1 MLSVFL
7 LLMLTSANVKGNE
20 KMTEVELRRDLSKP
34 GQEKG
39 SNSNTTVNGKIVN
52 GTNNLQKGNGDLN
65 SKKKQPLILE
75 ILTNNSSKASET
87 NLEKR
92 KLATEWMAS
101 GQNIEEHKEIGT
113 NVLNNLVD
121 SPWRRKIPLQWA
133 KDMMTKPKPGI
144 DLREKS
150 QGIVAGDRVE
160 GGDEDMVGEVM
171 QGHNHDGQGHG
182 PDVMPGPGKEILDTL
197 NAWHEHRWRRLLD
210 EYKIRGEGTSGIA
223 EGWKDTII
231 RNWPTEGKSE
241 KEKVEEMKAKMKAK
255 MEEMEDEA
263 KLRPK
268 ADGFAVPGLGEIWLE
283 NEVESEEGKDRE
295 VEINLPGLGK
305 AHIPRKGSQKVEKVK
320 RRRRVFKR
328 RNNPFRETS
337 SESKETSPPIV
348 YEYQPK
354 GDESEFIMDDQPERR
369 TTSSLAMR
377 GLHLL
382 KTALQR
388 GAIRGTMRGTMS
400 DRLDPPRTSL
410 LARGLTIL
418 RSALRRPP
426 PPPPTVVERFPIP
439 PRVLRPPIL
448 ISDRPLR
455 RPSSSLVGLA
465 RLAWEKLTPRLT
477 IR

>member
-1 MLSVFL
+1 MRQSGL
-7 LLMLTSANVKGNE
+7 
-20 KMTEVELRRDLSKP
+20 
-34 GQEKG
+34 
-39 SNSNTTVNGKIVN
+39 TTVPAAGA
-52 GTNNLQKGNGDLN
+52 GHHDGHG
-65 SKKKQPLILE
+65 
-75 ILTNNSSKASET
+75 
-87 NLEKR
+87 
-92 KLATEWMAS
+92 
-101 GQNIEEHKEIGT
+101 
-113 NVLNNLVD
+113 
-121 SPWRRKIPLQWA
+121 
-133 KDMMTKPKPGI
+133 PG
-144 DLREKS
+144 
-150 QGIVAGDRVE
+150 A
-160 GGDEDMVGEVM
+160 MP
-171 QGHNHDGQGHG
+171 GHNHDGQGHG
-182 PDVMPGPGKEILDTL
+182 PDVMAGPGKEILDTL
-197 NAWHEHRWRRLLD
+197 NAWHEHRWSRLLD

-241 KEKVEEMKAKMKAK
+241 KENVEEMKAKMKAK
-255 MEEMEDEA
+255 MEEMKDEA
-263 KLRPK
+263 KLRTK
-268 ADGFAVPGLGEIWLE
+268 ADGFAVPNLGEIWLE

-328 RNNPFRETS
+328 QNNPFWETS

-354 GDESEFIMDDQPERR
+354 GDESEFNWDDQPKRR

-388 GAIRGTMRGTMS
+388 GTMRGAIS
-400 DRLDPPRTSL
+400 DRHDPPRTSL

-426 PPPPTVVERFPIP
+426 PPPPTVVESFPIP
-439 PRVLRPPIL
+439 PSRVRRPPIL
-448 ISDRPLR
+448 ISDRPFR
-455 RPSSSLVGLA
+455 RPSSTLVGLA

>member
-34 GQEKG
+34 GQENG
-39 SNSNTTVNGKIVN
+39 SNSNTTEVNDKIVN
-52 GTNNLQKGNGDLN
+52 GTNNLQNGNGDLN
-65 SKKKQPLILE
+65 SNKKQPLILE
-75 ILTNNSSKASET
+75 ILTNKSSRASET

-92 KLATEWMAS
+92 KLVTEWMAP
-101 GQNIEEHKEIGT
+101 GQNIEGQKETGT
-113 NVLNNLVD
+113 KVFNNLID

-144 DLREKS
+144 GLRKKS
-150 QGIVAGDRVE
+150 QGLVAGDRVE
-160 GGDEDMVGEVM
+160 GGDEDMVGQVI

-182 PDVMPGPGKEILDTL
+182 PDVMGGPGKEILDTL
-197 NAWHEHRWRRLLD
+197 NAWHEHRWSRLLD

-223 EGWKDTII
+223 EGWKETII

-255 MEEMEDEA
+255 VEEMEDEA
-263 KLRPK
+263 KLRTK
-268 ADGFAVPGLGEIWLE
+268 ADGFAVPNLGEIWLE
-283 NEVESEEGKDRE
+283 NEVESEEDRE

-328 RNNPFRETS
+328 QNNPFWETS

-354 GDESEFIMDDQPERR
+354 GGESEFIWEDQPKRR

-388 GAIRGTMRGTMS
+388 GAIRGAMS
-400 DRLDPPRTSL
+400 DRLDTPRTSL

-426 PPPPTVVERFPIP
+426 PPPPTVVESFPIP
-439 PRVLRPPIL
+439 PSRVRRPPIL

-455 RPSSSLVGLA
+455 RPSSTLVGLA

>member
-20 KMTEVELRRDLSKP
+20 KMTEVELRRDMSKP

-39 SNSNTTVNGKIVN
+39 SNSNTTEVSDKIVN

-65 SKKKQPLILE
+65 SNKKQPLILE
-75 ILTNNSSKASET
+75 ILTNKSSKASET

-92 KLATEWMAS
+92 KLVTEWMAS
-101 GQNIEEHKEIGT
+101 GQNTEGQKERGT
-113 NVLNNLVD
+113 KVFNNPID

-150 QGIVAGDRVE
+150 QGLVTGRRVE
-160 GGDEDMVGEVM
+160 GGDEDMVGDVM
-171 QGHNHDGQGHG
+171 PGHNHDGQGHG
-182 PDVMPGPGKEILDTL
+182 PHVMAGPGKEILDTL

-231 RNWPTEGKSE
+231 RNWPTVGKSE

-283 NEVESEEGKDRE
+283 NEVESEKEDRE

-305 AHIPRKGSQKVEKVK
+305 AHIPRAGSQKVENVK

-328 RNNPFRETS
+328 RNNPFWETS
-337 SESKETSPPIV
+337 SESKETSPPAV

-354 GDESEFIMDDQPERR
+354 GDESEFIMDDQPKRR

-388 GAIRGTMRGTMS
+388 GTIS
-400 DRLDPPRTSL
+400 DRHNPPRTSL

>member
-39 SNSNTTVNGKIVN
+39 SNSNTTEVNDKIVN

-65 SKKKQPLILE
+65 SNKNQPLILE
-75 ILTNNSSKASET
+75 ILTNKSSKASET

-92 KLATEWMAS
+92 KLVTEWRTS
-101 GQNIEEHKEIGT
+101 GQNIEGQKETGT
-113 NVLNNLVD
+113 NVFNNLID

-133 KDMMTKPKPGI
+133 KDLMTKPKPGI

-150 QGIVAGDRVE
+150 QGLVTGSWEE
-160 GGDEDMVGEVM
+160 GGDEDMVGDVM
-171 QGHNHDGQGHG
+171 PGHSHDGQGHG

-263 KLRPK
+263 KLRTK
-268 ADGFAVPGLGEIWLE
+268 ADGFAVPNLGEMWLE
-283 NEVESEEGKDRE
+283 NELESEEEEDRE

-305 AHIPRKGSQKVEKVK
+305 AHIPIKGSQKVEKVK
-320 RRRRVFKR
+320 RRRRVYKR
-328 RNNPFRETS
+328 QNNPFRETS
-337 SESKETSPPIV
+337 LESKETSAPAV

-354 GDESEFIMDDQPERR
+354 GDESKFIWEDQPERR

-388 GAIRGTMRGTMS
+388 GAIS
-400 DRLDPPRTSL
+400 DRLDTPRTSL

-418 RSALRRPP
+418 KSALRRPP
-426 PPPPTVVERFPIP
+426 PPPPTVVDRFPIP
-439 PRVLRPPIL
+439 PRVRRPPIL

-455 RPSSSLVGLA
+455 RPSSTLVGLA

>member
-1 MLSVFL
+1 MLSVFF
-7 LLMLTSANVKGNE
+7 LLMLTCASVMGNA

-34 GQEKG
+34 GQERG
-39 SNSNTTVNGKIVN
+39 SNSNTTEVSDKIVN

-65 SKKKQPLILE
+65 SKKKQPLIWE

-121 SPWRRKIPLQWA
+121 SPWRRKIPLQRA
-133 KDMMTKPKPGI
+133 QDFMTKPKAGI
-144 DLREKS
+144 GLRKKS
-150 QGIVAGDRVE
+150 QGLVAGSRVE

-263 KLRPK
+263 KLRTK

-369 TTSSLAMR
+369 TTSSLAQR

-388 GAIRGTMRGTMS
+388 GAIRGTIS
-400 DRLDPPRTSL
+400 DWHNPPRTSL

-439 PRVLRPPIL
+439 PRVRRPPIL

-455 RPSSSLVGLA
+455 RPSSTLVGLA
-465 RLAWEKLTPRLT
+465 KLAWEKLTPRLT

>member
-39 SNSNTTVNGKIVN
+39 SNSNTTEVNDKIVN

-65 SKKKQPLILE
+65 SNKKQPLILE
-75 ILTNNSSKASET
+75 ILTNKSSKASET

-92 KLATEWMAS
+92 KLVTEWMAP
-101 GQNIEEHKEIGT
+101 GQNIEGQKETGT
-113 NVLNNLVD
+113 NVFNNLID

-150 QGIVAGDRVE
+150 QGLVAGSWEE
-160 GGDEDMVGEVM
+160 GGDEDMVGDVI

-263 KLRPK
+263 KLRTK
-268 ADGFAVPGLGEIWLE
+268 ADGFAVPNLGEIWLE
-283 NEVESEEGKDRE
+283 NELESEEEEDRE

-328 RNNPFRETS
+328 RNNPFWETS

-354 GDESEFIMDDQPERR
+354 GDESEFIMDDQPKRR

-377 GLHLL
+377 GLSLL

-388 GAIRGTMRGTMS
+388 GTIRGTIS
-400 DRLDPPRTSL
+400 DRLDTPRTSL

-439 PRVLRPPIL
+439 PRVQRPPIL
-448 ISDRPLR
+448 TSDRPLR
-455 RPSSSLVGLA
+455 RPSSTLVGLA